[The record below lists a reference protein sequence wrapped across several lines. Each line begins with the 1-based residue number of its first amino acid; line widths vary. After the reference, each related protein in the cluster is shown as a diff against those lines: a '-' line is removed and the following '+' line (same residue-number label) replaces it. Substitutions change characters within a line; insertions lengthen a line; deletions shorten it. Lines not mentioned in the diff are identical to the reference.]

1 MPSSST
7 RDAFRL
13 FNDRAKAAGWPFI
26 CGPAKDFEH
35 AELAAALALWRD
47 KAGTRAMP
55 NRADMTARAMQPYL
69 TQMTLLE
76 RIQLKGARHYR
87 IRLHGSAL
95 ARYAG
100 DTTGK
105 LMDDCVAPERLE
117 SYTAL
122 YDTVLA
128 LRVPA
133 RVIAYYQAPEL
144 SYLMGESLVAPL
156 AVPGTETPILL
167 SVTYAKPRAECVRTP
182 SPQANGFAE
191 PG

>member
-1 MPSSST
+1 MPSSHA
-7 RDAFRL
+7 RDVFKA
-13 FNDRAKAAGWPFI
+13 FNDRAKAAGWSFT

-35 AELAAALALWRD
+35 TELAAALAVWRD

-55 NRADMTARAMQPYL
+55 NRTDLTARAMKPFL
-69 TQMTLLE
+69 THMSLLE
-76 RIQLKGARHYR
+76 RIALGGVQHYR
-87 IRLHGSAL
+87 IRLHGSTL

-105 LMDDCVAPERLE
+105 LMEDCVAPERLE

-128 LRVPA
+128 LRLPV

-144 SYLMGESLVAPL
+144 DYLMGESLVAPL
-156 AVPGTETPILL
+156 AIPNSDTPILL
-167 SVTYAKPRAECVRTP
+167 SVTYAKPRAEFLRTP
-182 SPQANGFAE
+182 SLQANGFA
-191 PG
+191 